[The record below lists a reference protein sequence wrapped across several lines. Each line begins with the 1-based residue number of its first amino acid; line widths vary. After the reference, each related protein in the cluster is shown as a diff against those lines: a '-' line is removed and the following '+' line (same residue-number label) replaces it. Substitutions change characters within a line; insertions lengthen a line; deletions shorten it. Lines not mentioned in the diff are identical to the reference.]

1 MTYGSPCWGRW
12 KDVFIIYLY
21 FENKM
26 KIPVLFC
33 LYLFLVFRTPVF
45 GQTADPVQEQETE
58 EVQEAIPSETEP
70 PEALYSIE
78 TIRFDIKGRTR
89 PLALLDAGKFRKG
102 ELLWGEAGL
111 AYYIKDKTQ
120 LLLNQRV
127 LQEVHIDYATGKT
140 DEQGLT
146 PVDLL
151 VSVTDTW
158 NIIVLPRPQY
168 DDNTG
173 FELTLKGRDYN
184 FLGTMNALRIDLGYQ
199 RNTEGE
205 NSLVFEIDSDMPFNA
220 FGYAFNLNFDHA
232 FSYTFDQPL
241 YYKNTTGI
249 SMELPYQRTAFTFG
263 FEEAAVIHEEN
274 EEEYKPA
281 YGDRD
286 DWYMSSELY
295 ASWKIPTGLL
305 VHTFG
310 ELTYTPKVAG
320 KLTYPQETLEYFR
333 QGPTLTLSHSLG
345 FGRIDWIDNYR
356 NGLEVSLDNA
366 YQYNFYNQGW
376 DKNLFLTAAGHLPVR
391 DFFGISGRV
400 RYRHWFDDTEDA
412 GDALR
417 GMLDKSVHV
426 PYMVSLNLDFPFR
439 ILRFI
444 PSQWLDNRK
453 FRLFNVEMHL
463 SPFID
468 AALIPAPQALL
479 TGGLECI
486 VFPEFM
492 RSLYVR
498 VSMGWNLIE
507 ALKTKSLP
515 GGANREL
522 FIGIGHHY

>member
-1 MTYGSPCWGRW
+1 
-12 KDVFIIYLY
+12 
-21 FENKM
+21 M
-26 KIPVLFC
+26 KPVLFY
-33 LYLFLVFRTPVF
+33 LYLFLAFRISIF
-45 GQTADPVQEQETE
+45 GQTADLGQDQ
-58 EVQEAIPSETEP
+58 EVQEDTLPETETV
-70 PEALYSIE
+70 EALYIIE

-89 PLALLDAGKFRKG
+89 PLALLDAGKFQKG
-102 ELLWGEAGL
+102 ELLLGEANL
-111 AYYIKDKTQ
+111 ASYIRNKTQ

-127 LQEVHIDYATGKT
+127 LEKVHIDYATGKA
-140 DEQGLT
+140 DEQGLI
-146 PVDLL
+146 PVYLL

-158 NIIVLPRPQY
+158 NIIVLPQPKY
-168 DDNTG
+168 DDNKG

-184 FLGTMNALRIDLGYQ
+184 FLGTMYPLRIDLGYQ

-205 NSLVFEIDSDMPFNA
+205 NSLVFEIDSDTPFNA
-220 FGYAFNLNFDHA
+220 LGYAFNLNFDHA
-232 FSYTFDQPL
+232 FSYIFEQPL

-263 FEEAAVIHEEN
+263 FEEAVVIHEEN
-274 EEEYKPA
+274 EDAYKPA
-281 YGDRD
+281 YGDYD

-295 ASWKIPTGLL
+295 VSWKVPTGFL

-310 ELTYTPKVAG
+310 ELTYTPQIAG
-320 KLTYPQETLEYFR
+320 NLTYPQENLEYFR
-333 QGPTLTLSHSLG
+333 HGPTVTLSHSLG

-356 NGLEVSLDNA
+356 KGLEVSLDNA
-366 YQYNFYNQGW
+366 YQYNFYRQGW
-376 DKNLFLTAAGHLPVR
+376 DKTLFLTAAGHLQVR
-391 DFFGISGRV
+391 DFFGISGRF
-400 RYRHWFDDTEDA
+400 RYRHWFDDTQDA

-439 ILRFI
+439 LLRFT
-444 PSQWLDNRK
+444 PSQWLNNPK
-453 FRLFNVEMHL
+453 VRLFNFELHL

-468 AALIPAPQALL
+468 VALIPAPQAAL

-498 VSMGWNLIE
+498 VSIGWNLIE

-515 GGANREL
+515 SGANREL